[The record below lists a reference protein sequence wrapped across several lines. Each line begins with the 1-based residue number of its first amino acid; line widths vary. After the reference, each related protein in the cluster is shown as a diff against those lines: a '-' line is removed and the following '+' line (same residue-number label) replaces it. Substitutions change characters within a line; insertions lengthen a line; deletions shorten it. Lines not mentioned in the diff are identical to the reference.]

1 MSAARRPV
9 IGITTSLS
17 ETAQVLSR
25 TYVDAVERAGGCPLI
40 LPMPERRESLE
51 PVVEGIDG
59 LVITGGPGIVQGL
72 IGALPDDLPA
82 VGERRWQADCWAFE
96 QAQARPLP
104 VLGICYGMQ
113 FINARLG
120 GTIRADLQRQLGKG
134 PHSPG
139 RNDGETV
146 EHEVSLEPGSLLA
159 GLVEVDSARVN
170 SFHIQAVEQP
180 GDGLHICARAADGV
194 VEGIESG
201 DGRLVGVQFHPEGMP
216 GTVWERLFANLVE
229 KAGA

>member
-1 MSAARRPV
+1 MSAPRRPV

-17 ETAQVLSR
+17 DTAQTLSR

-40 LPMPERRESLE
+40 LPMPESRESLE

-72 IGALPDDLPA
+72 VGELPDDLPA
-82 VGERRWQADCWAFE
+82 VMERRWQADCWAFE
-96 QAQARPLP
+96 RAQARRLP

-120 GTIRADLQRQLGKG
+120 GTIFADLQRQLGLG
-134 PHSPG
+134 PHSPR
-139 RNDGETV
+139 RNDGETA
-146 EHEVSLEPGSLLA
+146 EHEVDLEPGSLLA
-159 GLVEVDSARVN
+159 DLVGVDNARVN
-170 SFHIQAVEQP
+170 SFHIQAVERP
-180 GDGLHICARAADGV
+180 GDGLRICAHAADGV
-194 VEGIESG
+194 IEGIESG

-216 GTVWERLFANLVE
+216 GTVWERLFARLVE
-229 KAGA
+229 RAGV